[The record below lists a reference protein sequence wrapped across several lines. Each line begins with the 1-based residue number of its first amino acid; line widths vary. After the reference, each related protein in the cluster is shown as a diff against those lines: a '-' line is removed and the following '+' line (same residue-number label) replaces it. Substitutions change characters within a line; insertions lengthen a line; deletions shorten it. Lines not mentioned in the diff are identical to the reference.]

1 LRIITGFRYLLAA
14 VALTVIV
21 LPCIGVAWLLAP
33 VMTDP
38 VPGFVARKGELQS
51 VEVTLRRQLDD
62 GVLTEVTLHSSSG
75 LTVQLALRQ
84 PLRPL
89 PSRPILLLIAGQ
101 ETGRDAVMVFPETH
115 GVAVAALSYFYQGGG
130 GFSRLGLAM
139 NLHKVQQAI
148 LDTAPAVM
156 LANDYLLAH
165 AGLDSDN
172 LELAGVSFGAFL
184 AAAPAVLDPR
194 VRRLWLIHGA
204 GDPAAVLEHSL
215 ENKIPLAPLR
225 ALVARFLATIAG
237 SEYLSSHIWVG
248 RIPPR
253 PVVVVNGRADD
264 DLPVTAVRALHDALG
279 DSGEIIWTEGGHIH
293 PKRPETIIAV
303 IDIMLQRI
311 VQEAAPVP

>member
-1 LRIITGFRYLLAA
+1 MAILALA
-14 VALTVIV
+14 IIV

-38 VPGFVARKGELQS
+38 VPGFFARKGELQS
-51 VEVTLRRQLDD
+51 TEVTLRRELDD
-62 GVLTEVTLHSSSG
+62 GVLSEVTLYSSSG

-84 PLRPL
+84 PDRPL
-89 PSRPILLLIAGQ
+89 AGRPILLLIAGQ

-115 GVAVAALSYFYQGGG
+115 GVAVAALSYFYRGSG

-148 LDTAPAVM
+148 LDTPPAVM

-165 AGLDSDN
+165 AGLDSGN

-184 AAAPAVLDPR
+184 AAVPAALDPR

-204 GDPAAVLEHSL
+204 GDPAVVLEHSL

-225 ALVARFLATIAG
+225 ALVARFFATIAG

-248 RIPPR
+248 RISPR

-311 VQEAAPVP
+311 VQEAALVPLTSNSP